1 MASIKVT
8 PFCRATR
15 IISLASFALEAR
27 GFSQRTCFP
36 CCMKRILKAACK
48 ELGTAIYT
56 ASIKELAA
64 ISSGEVKRCGMPRLR
79 AKAWPVSLLLRTDGR
94 GFETQLFA
102 GCFKNPV
109 GNKIGTYYSE
119 TYFSHTL
126 EYFQFNY
133 CRTVVRVLYL
143 G

>member
-64 ISSGEVKRCGMPRLR
+64 ISSGEVKRYGMPCLR
-79 AKAWPVSLLLRTDGR
+79 AKAWPVSLLREQTAVAS
-94 GFETQLFA
+94 QLFA

-126 EYFQFNY
+126 EYFQFND

>member
-64 ISSGEVKRCGMPRLR
+64 ISSGEVKRCGMLCLR
-79 AKAWPVSLLLRTDGR
+79 AKAWPVSLLREQTAVASKRNSSRAASRIQSVIKLVPIIPKRT
-94 GFETQLFA
+94 FL
-102 GCFKNPV
+102 
-109 GNKIGTYYSE
+109 I
-119 TYFSHTL
+119 L
-126 EYFQFNY
+126 
-133 CRTVVRVLYL
+133 
-143 G
+143 

>member
-56 ASIKELAA
+56 ESIKELAA
-64 ISSGEVKRCGMPRLR
+64 ISSGEPAGSDYSYVNGLARFP
-79 AKAWPVSLLLRTDGR
+79 ASRTDGR

-126 EYFQFNY
+126 EYFQFND